1 MFVKVNRICRDG
13 SVVECHVRNTDIRAV
28 EKSDRDGKTTVIRT
42 RFGMLAVTD
51 PIEDVVSRW
60 HDAEFGSKPEIKT
73 KILLDY

>member
-13 SVVECHVRNTDIRAV
+13 SVVECHLRNTDIRAV

-51 PIEDVVSRW
+51 PIDNVVSMWRA
-60 HDAEFGSKPEIKT
+60 AEFGCNPSLTYNIK
-73 KILLDY
+73 Y

>member
-28 EKSDRDGKTTVIRT
+28 EKSDRDGNTTVIRT

-51 PIEDVVSRW
+51 TIEDVVARW
-60 HDAEFGSKPEIKT
+60 RAAECGCNPSLTYNIS
-73 KILLDY
+73 Y

>member
-1 MFVKVNRICRDG
+1 MLVKVNRICRDG

-28 EKSDRDGKTTVIRT
+28 EKSDRDGETTVIRT

-51 PIEDVVSRW
+51 PIEDVVARW
-60 HDAEFGSKPEIKT
+60 HAAELGGKPEVRN